1 MNEQKEQ
8 KDDWSAW
15 FSTYGLLTAQ
25 RILERFH
32 VHLAHTELM
41 NAIHDSNSVYFQLLR
56 VPLKNVFN
64 GIILQQAHDYQIYAQ
79 KLFVDYL
86 LSGEDGKEASSPGA
100 VVREDLE
107 ITRKKLIEMDG
118 EFREQE
124 RMHQILIAE
133 SQATLITLSQNFK
146 QLLTIVENKPY
157 FLNEE
162 LAVFIERSETMNL
175 DLRNYR
181 SQFYNIVLRITEL
194 LALLPDYRVDEV
206 KTNENRES
214 LQFDALIGE

>member
-25 RILERFH
+25 RILERFN
-32 VHLAHTELM
+32 VHLAHAELV
-41 NAIHDSNSVYFQLLR
+41 NSIHDPHSVYFQLLR

-86 LSGEDGKEASSPGA
+86 LSGEDGKEESSPGA

-107 ITRKKLIEMDG
+107 ITREKLIEMDG

-124 RMHQILIAE
+124 RTHRILIAE
-133 SQATLITLSQNFK
+133 SQATLITISQNLR
-146 QLLTIVENKPY
+146 QLLDKVSINPH

-162 LAVFIERSETMNL
+162 LAEFIERSETMNL
-175 DLRNYR
+175 NLRNYR

-194 LALLPDYRVDEV
+194 LALLPDYRVDDV
-206 KTNENRES
+206 KINENRES